1 MGKGI
6 EVKLG
11 MSEKELTERL
21 LDELVDAALPVIE
34 DGEVTAKMLEA
45 KGVPYQRAVTVL
57 KNKVASGEMT
67 QRAVYNPVSQRKEI
81 AYRKK
86 ETE

>member
-1 MGKGI
+1 MGKSI
-6 EVKLG
+6 EVKAN
-11 MSEKELTERL
+11 MTERDITTQL
-21 LDELVDAALPVIE
+21 LDELVDAALPVLE

-57 KNKVASGEMT
+57 KNKVATGEMT
-67 QRAVYNPVSQRKEI
+67 QRAVYNPISQRKEI

-86 ETE
+86 E